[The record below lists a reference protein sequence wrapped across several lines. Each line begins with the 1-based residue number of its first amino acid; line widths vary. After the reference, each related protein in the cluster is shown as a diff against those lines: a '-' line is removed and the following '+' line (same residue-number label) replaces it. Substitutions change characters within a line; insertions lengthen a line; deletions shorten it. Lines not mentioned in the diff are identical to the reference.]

1 MKLPSTFHSDRLS
14 MRPYFSALAL
24 FLIFFFQ
31 SSFLQAQGKTHY
43 VLSGVEV
50 SKQAVVKNALDNF
63 SLTQYR
69 LVEEDREI
77 EIVGI
82 GKVTLISGNE
92 LKEKYD
98 RTIHAFQVKNKAE
111 LKLDVVFTIQGGSII
126 PKEVKLSE

>member
-1 MKLPSTFHSDRLS
+1 